1 MQRGELT
8 RRILEHLMDASSDM
22 LYLFAAIV
30 ASPYGASRGQI
41 ERKMEELRESGAK
54 PKADLERIRRRQ
66 QDFYNIVYQLQR
78 DGFIKKTENRKLLI
92 TLLGKKKYEK
102 ILSRLPKRNHKPQID
117 NSLKVFIFDIP
128 EKEKHKREWLRNQLR
143 DLGFKMVQKSVWMG
157 KKKIPKEFLEDIRD
171 LKLLAHVEI
180 FAVTKTGSIR
190 PVK

>member
-78 DGFIKKTENRKLLI
+78 DGFIKKTESKLLTEAKNKTTRNGI
-92 TLLGKKKYEK
+92 FSAEAGNKKPENKYCPGLYAK
-102 ILSRLPKRNHKPQID
+102 
-117 NSLKVFIFDIP
+117 NS
-128 EKEKHKREWLRNQLR
+128 
-143 DLGFKMVQKSVWMG
+143 
-157 KKKIPKEFLEDIRD
+157 
-171 LKLLAHVEI
+171 
-180 FAVTKTGSIR
+180 
-190 PVK
+190 